1 MRNFTDNF
9 ANLNGQFKF
18 LVWGVFQHINPP
30 TSAMSRENAEVIIFE
45 DSRRAPEA
53 APMGSVRTSEEP
65 KRPIMTAQPNLLGP
79 LIPSN
84 TTPVKVVLPDFPFFS
99 YEELDQPFLIAQPN
113 LFDVQ
118 SPAESSSRT
127 TSSPGIATLEK
138 STAKQMRTETEETA
152 EQKLAEAKTKAS
164 QRGFFGP
171 PSQDIT
177 TPGKRTTEEHM
188 QATKAIRDRGG
199 SGVPFK
205 LGIGLPSAEVV
216 NPIAVPGSVPPTP
229 LQMHLHAKKSKS
241 RDFPTAYTIVKK
253 ICAAALAAAGTS
265 AIQCEEAVR
274 VIYN

>member
-1 MRNFTDNF
+1 
-9 ANLNGQFKF
+9 
-18 LVWGVFQHINPP
+18 
-30 TSAMSRENAEVIIFE
+30 
-45 DSRRAPEA
+45 
-53 APMGSVRTSEEP
+53 
-65 KRPIMTAQPNLLGP
+65 
-79 LIPSN
+79 
-84 TTPVKVVLPDFPFFS
+84 
-99 YEELDQPFLIAQPN
+99 
-113 LFDVQ
+113 
-118 SPAESSSRT
+118 
-127 TSSPGIATLEK
+127 
-138 STAKQMRTETEETA
+138 MRTETEETA

-199 SGVPFK
+199 SGVPFR

-229 LQMHLHAKKSKS
+229 LQMHPHEKSKS

-265 AIQCEEAVR
+265 AIQFEEAVR